1 MSFYSPHYFFPS
13 QYVGAASGASAGNFS
28 SPVAASAS
36 SGDGAGGGES
46 MDVQIKQQIKFLRSQ
61 YNETLMELDRCK
73 QEQEAF
79 SVTYHTFMENKNKI
93 EQMAKQVIIIFS
105 FLYNV
110 HITIVSLFLSW
121 ERKTPTW
128 CRIKKNWIR

>member
-1 MSFYSPHYFFPS
+1 MSFYSPAHYFFTS
-13 QYVGAASGASAGNFS
+13 QYVGASSGASSAGNFS
-28 SPVAASAS
+28 SQSAS
-36 SGDGAGGGES
+36 SSAGESGES

-105 FLYNV
+105 F
-110 HITIVSLFLSW
+110 
-121 ERKTPTW
+121 
-128 CRIKKNWIR
+128 

>member
-13 QYVGAASGASAGNFS
+13 QYVGATSGASAGNFS

-93 EQMAKQVIIIFS
+93 EQMAKQVIIF
-105 FLYNV
+105 
-110 HITIVSLFLSW
+110 
-121 ERKTPTW
+121 
-128 CRIKKNWIR
+128 